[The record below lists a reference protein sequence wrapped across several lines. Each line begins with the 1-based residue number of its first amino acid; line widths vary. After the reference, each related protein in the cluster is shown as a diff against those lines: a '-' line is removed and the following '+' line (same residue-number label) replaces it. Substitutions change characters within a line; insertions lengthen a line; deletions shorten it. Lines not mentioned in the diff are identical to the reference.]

1 MGRGDNDKQG
11 KSQPALSQY
20 AVERQTPFDAE
31 KLADRH
37 RHQDRGWT
45 IPEAY
50 LGLMLAAANADGRI
64 DAEEETEIDTVARR
78 SRALRSLSP
87 EALAAAKQGAR
98 QRFAQDAATAL
109 EDACKTLPAELCLPA
124 FTHCAD
130 IVLSDGELL
139 EAEAQWLQN
148 VMPKLDIDDDHGRRI
163 IEVLLLKARY

>member
-1 MGRGDNDKQG
+1 MGRQDNEK
-11 KSQPALSQY
+11 KPVFSQY
-20 AVERQTPFDAE
+20 AVAQQTPFDVE
-31 KLADRH
+31 KLANQH

-50 LGLMLAAANADGRI
+50 LGLMIAAANADGRV
-64 DAEEETEIDTVARR
+64 DSEEESEIDTVARR

-87 EALAAAKQGAR
+87 EALGAAKQGAR
-98 QRFAQDAATAL
+98 QRLAQNPGTAI

-139 EAEAQWLQN
+139 ESEAQWLQN

-163 IEVLLLKARY
+163 VEVLLLKAKY